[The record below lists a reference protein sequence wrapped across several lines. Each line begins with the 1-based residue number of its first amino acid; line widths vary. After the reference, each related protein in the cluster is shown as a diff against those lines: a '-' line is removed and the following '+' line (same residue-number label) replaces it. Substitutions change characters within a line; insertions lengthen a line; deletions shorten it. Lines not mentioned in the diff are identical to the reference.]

1 MRLLG
6 ELGET
11 FLVVVCPNRLEAVG
25 AKIHNCHF
33 PDGASSRIVW
43 ATSSAHMAVAP
54 APETTNTVTTG
65 PTWVTVPRGTLIS
78 ASEQCLLEWS

>member
-33 PDGASSRIVW
+33 PDGADLTRAWLGFFLPLAEKSLVD
-43 ATSSAHMAVAP
+43 
-54 APETTNTVTTG
+54 
-65 PTWVTVPRGTLIS
+65 LIS
-78 ASEQCLLEWS
+78 SIAQQLIETWRPLPDDLNPPNDNPMK

>member
-43 ATSSAHMAVAP
+43 ATSSAHMAVTP
-54 APETTNTVTTG
+54 APETTNTVTTARPQLVDEG
-65 PTWVTVPRGTLIS
+65 CEIVDERG
-78 ASEQCLLEWS
+78 